1 MEYRGKLYGKI
12 GGMYFDTSKTSE
24 DWDNL
29 ENKVDELQE
38 VVNKNCTIPGV
49 MPRKLTAEN
58 GAKALLCGEFNE
70 TVLIPNEEY
79 CGCGECDFCD
89 EFPDT
94 EEYLVQKVPIPWT
107 TIKEIYDK
115 IVAFYGA

>member
-1 MEYRGKLYGKI
+1 MKEKQ
-12 GGMYFDTSKTSE
+12 
-24 DWDNL
+24 L
-29 ENKVDELQE
+29 ELLTKVANGELTPEQAQPE
-38 VVNKNCTIPGV
+38 LLGLFSV

-79 CGCGECDFCD
+79 CGCGECDYCVD
-89 EFPDT
+89 FPDT
-94 EEYLVQKVPIPWT
+94 EEYIVQKVPIPWT